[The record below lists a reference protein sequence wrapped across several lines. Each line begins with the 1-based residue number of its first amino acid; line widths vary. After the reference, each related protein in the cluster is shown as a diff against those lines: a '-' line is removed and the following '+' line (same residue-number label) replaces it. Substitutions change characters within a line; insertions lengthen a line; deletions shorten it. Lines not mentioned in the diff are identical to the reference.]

1 MSEPASPEPSPFKR
15 FEEFARRIVAVPK
28 RELDEKLAE
37 QKARQAENHSRRGGH
52 HVH

>member
-1 MSEPASPEPSPFKR
+1 VSEPASPEPSPFKR